1 MSKQAQGNER
11 NIEINVTH
19 NCHFSL
25 VYLLGIT
32 RPRTTMKRIEN
43 HLCIS
48 LYLLLQERNSLYQKL
63 WDSLYFKE
71 KVDKHYTDYICRLS
85 GFSLQ
90 LKLKVITKIQEW
102 HREKNGMP
110 TSLRRNIQTLRA
122 KDWWYHCSI
131 HVLYPSAS
139 EASRGVYFLQ
149 LAAYFCSAWMAY
161 CVHLKK

>member
-1 MSKQAQGNER
+1 MSKHGKY
-11 NIEINVTH
+11 IWLHIVTYLYVTH

-63 WDSLYFKE
+63 WDSLYFKG

-90 LKLKVITKIQEW
+90 LKLKVIAKIQEW
-102 HREKNGMP
+102 HREKWNAHISKKKHPNIEGKRLMV
-110 TSLRRNIQTLRA
+110 SL
-122 KDWWYHCSI
+122 
-131 HVLYPSAS
+131 
-139 EASRGVYFLQ
+139 
-149 LAAYFCSAWMAY
+149 
-161 CVHLKK
+161 